1 MFPTVNEDPISTNE
15 ICFIVEEY
23 EKKKGQK
30 IEYTYKAQY
39 GIVDKFI
46 FSDKNKSIALQRI

>member
-46 FSDKNKSIALQRI
+46 FSDKNKSIAL